1 MPSRRSP
8 DADQHP
14 MLGTYLAYHLPF
26 YRKLYQRRL
35 VVLGNSGMTGG
46 RCKPHQSRENSAA

>member
-1 MPSRRSP
+1 VAASSGWAETPSRRSL

-26 YRKLYQRRL
+26 YEELYQRRL
-35 VVLGNSGMTGG
+35 VAG
-46 RCKPHQSRENSAA
+46 

>member
-1 MPSRRSP
+1 MPSRRSL

-26 YRKLYQRRL
+26 YEELYQRRL
-35 VVLGNSGMTGG
+35 VPG
-46 RCKPHQSRENSAA
+46 